1 MYFLQYVLQ
10 LNGKYLN
17 EFKWSM
23 KMGIGFTEFLLIAG
37 IATLFFGGKKI
48 PELGKGMGE
57 AIKNFKQGMR
67 EPQQEENKKNT

>member
-1 MYFLQYVLQ
+1 
-10 LNGKYLN
+10 
-17 EFKWSM
+17 
-23 KMGIGFTEFLLIAG
+23 MGIGFTEFLLIAG